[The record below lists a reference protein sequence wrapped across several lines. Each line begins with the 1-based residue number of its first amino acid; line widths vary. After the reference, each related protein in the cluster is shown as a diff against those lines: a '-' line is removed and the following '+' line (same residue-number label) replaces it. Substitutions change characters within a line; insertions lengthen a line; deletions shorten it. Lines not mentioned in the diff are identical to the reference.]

1 MHQLDAVNL
10 SAGVASVD
18 AHLDM
23 LRPAIASYGAKVE
36 VRHIGLLCITLYWL
50 GDLSGHLLRMLL
62 LQVRHSSVH
71 EPSRI
76 FQATPVHPAI

>member
-36 VRHIGLLCITLYWL
+36 VRHLGTFCTTSTGLGRSQET
-50 GDLSGHLLRMLL
+50 
-62 LQVRHSSVH
+62 HSVCNC
-71 EPSRI
+71 
-76 FQATPVHPAI
+76 